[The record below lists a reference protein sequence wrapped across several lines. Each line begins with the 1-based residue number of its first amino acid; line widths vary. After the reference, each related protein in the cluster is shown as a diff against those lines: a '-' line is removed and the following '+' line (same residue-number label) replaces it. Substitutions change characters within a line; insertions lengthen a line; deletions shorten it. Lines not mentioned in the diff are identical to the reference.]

1 MSLKK
6 KLPLLMALLGI
17 ISAVGA
23 ILLFAIA
30 LPAANA
36 PYKKILTAIIASLLL
51 VLSLLAAYYLYV
63 MRDVEPNFFLFDRSK
78 KRHIPVEELTFK
90 TVNERM
96 NFFLTLVCESAVQL

>member
-6 KLPLLMALLGI
+6 KLPLLMGLLGI

-30 LPAANA
+30 LPAADA

-51 VLSLLAAYYLYV
+51 VLSLLAAYYLYIV
-63 MRDVEPNFFLFDRSK
+63 RDVEPNFFLFDRSK
-78 KRHIPVEELTFK
+78 KRKSLLPFFSFSK
-90 TVNERM
+90 TVRP
-96 NFFLTLVCESAVQL
+96 FPYVITPLF